1 MTLVPRKSTVF
12 PWDINIPNM
21 LKKLAILLVGL
32 AIASCKKEVETTYH
46 YPTIENESTV
56 VEKFNKSYTNQFNNL
71 ENFKEPGINKWYVNQ
86 DSLAESYFKKNKF
99 KDFQNSINSLFPEGS
114 TTTFAYKPVGN
125 DEYFYLESTEDSTF
139 LKKVNTATKEKTSFL
154 AFPAS
159 EEIYYYQPSLDSK
172 MAWVIITQ
180 DGKDKILVY
189 NLEDLSIIAT
199 IDKDIDTNAFAWAA
213 WTKDYSH
220 LAFTGFPS
228 DEDSKN
234 SYIGLLDMNTK
245 KVSKIFE
252 NGKNDIEFNPEFFV
266 VPEVSTINSDY
277 LIVYV
282 ANASEHYDG
291 YYIPYEDMTTGNN
304 WKKLFKQNDSILY
317 YGIERRGEYY
327 YSRYKNGEKILAK
340 STMDSVGINEKV
352 IYKKPE
358 GINFDSFVLSKD
370 NVYLTL
376 NKDGLDSKLIHLK
389 DDIRIDTV
397 QLDYPIGQISFY
409 ESNPSMSEII
419 IRTDNW
425 TTNSSV
431 YDVTDNLEII
441 KNDYISKHTPQEFDN
456 LTYTLV
462 DIESHDGTKVPLTII
477 HKDGFKPGGDN
488 KAVIMAYGAYG
499 LSREPEFQSAILN
512 FVNQGNIYAIAH
524 VRGGGEKG
532 YDWFIEGIKDKK
544 SNSWKDVLAS
554 AHYLK
559 SKKYFGEN
567 RLGLFFQS
575 AGGIS
580 SGMALM
586 EEPELFN
593 AVVGIAPFLNPIRI
607 EHHTS
612 YNASDRFYDFGTIE
626 EEQGFNDLMAMD
638 PVVNFDNQ
646 KEFPPSLMIIGDD
659 DDLVPLYDPAKY
671 IALLQSKDSVSTK
684 PFILDIYKDE
694 GHYVPFDEV
703 HEKAFM
709 FFDKNL

>member
-1 MTLVPRKSTVF
+1 MF
-12 PWDINIPNM
+12 
-21 LKKLAILLVGL
+21 KKLSFLLVGI
-32 AIASCKKEVETTYH
+32 AIVSCKKKVETTYY
-46 YPTIENESTV
+46 YPSIENDSTV
-56 VEKFNKSYTNQFNNL
+56 VEKFNESYTNQFNNL
-71 ENFKEPGINKWYVNQ
+71 ENFKDPSVSKWYVNQ
-86 DSLAESYFKKNKF
+86 DTLAESYFKRNKF
-99 KDFQNSINSLFPEGS
+99 KDFQNNINSLFPEG
-114 TTTFAYKPVGN
+114 TTSTFAYKPVGN
-125 DEYFYLESTEDSTF
+125 NEYFYLESTEDSTL
-139 LKKVNTATKEKTSFL
+139 LKKVNIKTKEKTSFL
-154 AFPAS
+154 GFPTS
-159 EEIYYYQPSLDSK
+159 DEIYYYQPSLDSK
-172 MAWVIITQ
+172 MAWIILTQ
-180 DGKDKILVY
+180 DGKDKILIY
-189 NLEDLSIIAT
+189 DLEELNLVAT
-199 IDKDIDTNAFAWAA
+199 VDEDIDTNAFAWAA
-213 WTKDYSH
+213 WTKDYTH

-228 DEDSKN
+228 NEDSKN
-234 SYIGLLDMNTK
+234 SYIGLLDMETK
-245 KVSKIFE
+245 EVTKILQ
-252 NGKNDIEFNPEFFV
+252 NGKNDIDFNPEFFV
-266 VPEVSTINSDY
+266 VPEVSTPDSDY

-291 YYIPYEDMTTGNN
+291 YYMPYEEINTGAK
-304 WKKLFKQNDSILY
+304 WKKLFSQQDSILY

-340 STMDSVGINEKV
+340 SALDSIGINEKV

-376 NKDGLDSKLIHLK
+376 NKNGLDSKLVHLK
-389 DDIRIDTV
+389 DDIKIDTV
-397 QLDYPIGQISFY
+397 ELDYPIGQISFY
-409 ESNPSMSEII
+409 ESNPSMSDII

-431 YDVTDNLEII
+431 YDITDNLEIT
-441 KNDYISKHTPQEFDN
+441 KNDYISKHTPQEFND

-477 HKDGFKPGGDN
+477 HKDGFVTGGDN
-488 KAVIMAYGAYG
+488 KAVIMAYGAYQ

-512 FVNQGNIYAIAH
+512 FVNAGNIYAIAH

-532 YDWFIEGIKDKK
+532 YDWFIDGIKDKK

-559 SKKYFGEN
+559 SNNYFGEN

-580 SGMALM
+580 CGMALM

-612 YNASDRFYDFGTIE
+612 YNASDRFYDFGTIQ
-626 EEQGFNDLMAMD
+626 EEQGFKDLMAMD
-638 PVVNFDNQ
+638 PIVNLDGN

-684 PFILDIYKDE
+684 PFLLDVYKDE
-694 GHYVPFDEV
+694 GHYVPYDEV

-709 FFDKNL
+709 FFDRNL